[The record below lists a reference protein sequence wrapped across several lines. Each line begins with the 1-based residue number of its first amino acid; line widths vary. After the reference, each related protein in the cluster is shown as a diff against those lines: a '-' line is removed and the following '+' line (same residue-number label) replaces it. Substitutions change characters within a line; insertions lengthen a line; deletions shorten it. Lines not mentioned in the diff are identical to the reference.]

1 MVLSTATLPEFN
13 NVLALRLKG
22 ALDRMPLLQLRK
34 LSVAVADAA
43 VTLRGELHTAFE
55 KEVALAC
62 VRRIAPDRALV
73 DATVMSATPDLAA
86 GTPQQPRLAWLER
99 RISAPRPHHRPEPS
113 VSAGS
118 TRQKAFA
125 Y

>member
-1 MVLSTATLPEFN
+1 MVLSTATLPDFD

-22 ALDRMPLLQLRK
+22 ALDRMPLLQLRR
-34 LSVAVADAA
+34 LSVAVADTA

-62 VRRIAPDRALV
+62 VRRLAPDRALV
-73 DATVMSATPDLAA
+73 DATVMSAAPDLAA
-86 GTPQQPRLAWLER
+86 RTRHQPGLAWLER
-99 RISAPRPHHRPEPS
+99 RISAPRPHHRPEP
-113 VSAGS
+113 AGAAG
-118 TRQKAFA
+118 RAQARAFT